1 MRLEELA
8 LLVFS
13 ELMIL
18 LNISLGAVSR
28 SSGLTQL
35 MAK

>member
-8 LLVFS
+8 FLVFS

-18 LNISLGAVSR
+18 VNISLGEVSR

-35 MAK
+35 IAK